1 MKQEHNK
8 IIPKNLEQAAQ
19 TANKDVVKDFL
30 AQAFQE
36 AMLRNPEINDK
47 LKELFNKIV
56 KQ

>member
-36 AMLRNPEINDK
+36 AMLKNPELGDT
-47 LKELFNKIV
+47 LKKLFNDIIK
-56 KQ
+56 